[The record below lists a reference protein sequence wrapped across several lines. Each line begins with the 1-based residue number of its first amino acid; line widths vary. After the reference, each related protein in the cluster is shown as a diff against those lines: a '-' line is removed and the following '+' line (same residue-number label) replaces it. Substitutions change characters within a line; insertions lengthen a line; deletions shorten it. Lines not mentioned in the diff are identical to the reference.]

1 MNTSFKDSIPFQKR
15 FEEVLRVRE
24 KYPDRIP
31 IIVEKSKY
39 SKAPLIDKNKYL
51 VPCELTVGQ
60 FIYVI
65 RKRMSLKSYEALFLF
80 INGTIPST
88 SQFMS
93 VLYDLYKDNDGFLY
107 INYSFENTFGNL
119 NT

>member
-1 MNTSFKDSIPFQKR
+1 MNTSFKDSVPFQKR

-65 RKRMSLKSYEALFLF
+65 RKRLFLTHEKG
-80 INGTIPST
+80 IYLLVNCTIPST
-88 SQFMS
+88 NLMMKH
-93 VLYDLYKDNDGFLY
+93 LYEKNKDDDGFLY
-107 INYSFENTFGNL
+107 VTYFIENVFG
-119 NT
+119 